1 MYCENLIS
9 WPMIDSSELDDGLDV
24 DDDDSYFSWRCLHRL
39 IGVTGRSSSSEEE
52 IVVVLV

>member
-24 DDDDSYFSWRCLHRL
+24 DDDDSYFSWRFLHRL